1 MSAIGRSLLRGN
13 VNRGL
18 KMMSA
23 TERCPLQSIRYIEVE
38 KAFLRKVSVVERCP
52 LHSMPTIGRFHCNY
66 MFYSVIFQNT
76 VNSSLMKELIVF
88 SNITE

>member
-1 MSAIGRSLLRGN
+1 
-13 VNRGL
+13 
-18 KMMSA
+18 MMSA

-38 KAFLRKVSVVERCP
+38 KAFLKKVSVAERCP